1 MDGRFYCLSGIDGSE
16 VWSARGLPQT
26 ASLMSST
33 SPAVD
38 SNMVVVPFP
47 SGDIIAYKIADGSA
61 VWTENLSR
69 TRQTSQIASM
79 SDAARPAID
88 NGVVF
93 AVGHAGRMIAAQA
106 ETGERLWSLTIPSS
120 QPPCV
125 AGDTIYVVDT
135 GGHVA
140 ALARSSGKTRWT
152 MQLPKAKSWA
162 GPVLASGTLWL
173 VSDAGQVVGVDAVTG
188 KLGSQVSV
196 GQETFIPPIVAQGH
210 MFVLTDSAKLIAL
223 N

>member
-1 MDGRFYCLSGIDGSE
+1 
-16 VWSARGLPQT
+16 
-26 ASLMSST
+26 
-33 SPAVD
+33 
-38 SNMVVVPFP
+38 MVVVPFP
-47 SGDIIAYKIADGSA
+47 SGDIIAYKTSDGSA
-61 VWTENLSR
+61 VWTENLAR

-106 ETGERLWSLTIPSS
+106 KNGERLWSLTIPSS

-135 GGHVA
+135 EGRVL

-152 MQLPKAKSWA
+152 MKLPKAKSWA
-162 GPVLASGTLWL
+162 GPVLAQGTLWL
-173 VSDAGQVVGVDAVTG
+173 VSDAGQVVGVDAMTG
-188 KLGSQVSV
+188 KLGNQMNL
-196 GQETFIPPIVAQGH
+196 GEAAFIPPIVAQGH